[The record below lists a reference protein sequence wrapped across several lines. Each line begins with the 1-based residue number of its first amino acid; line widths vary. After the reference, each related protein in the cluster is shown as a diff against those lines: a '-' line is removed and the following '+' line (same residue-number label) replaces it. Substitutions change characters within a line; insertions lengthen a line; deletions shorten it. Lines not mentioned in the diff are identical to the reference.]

1 MPFVRK
7 RRKAR
12 RLPAAAYAVMGAAVA
27 LALLSW
33 VAAVVHEI
41 RVRRAMMEPSPDAA
55 LAHSSP
61 RATSGD
67 SQAAPR
73 AEAPDRVVYNFSVIP
88 GGVRNRQELERA
100 ESRDPVV
107 RRHFA
112 DFVVSQFRIVQLPA
126 PEEAYVSYRV
136 VNDVFWTRKKIRLE
150 KGEPLMT
157 DGVHY
162 ARVHC
167 GNRVSEVPQP
177 KTSPL
182 EPTVAELETP
192 VARPPRP
199 SAGIGKLVNFPPR
212 PGPGGKSWPTRLALG
227 VAGVPVIFFATST
240 VPPNQHHLPTPEP
253 GTLWLVSSGAG
264 ALAYY
269 SRRLRSRRRNR
280 SPVARRRGLP
290 VDD

>member
-7 RRKAR
+7 HRKTR
-12 RLPAAAYAVMGAAVA
+12 RLPPAAYAVLGAAVV
-27 LALLSW
+27 LGLLSW

-41 RVRRAMMEPSPDAA
+41 RIRRAMMAPSPDAA
-55 LAHSSP
+55 LVLASP
-61 RATSGD
+61 PATRYD
-67 SQAAPR
+67 SQPAPR
-73 AEAPDRVVYNFSVIP
+73 AEAPERVVYNFSVIP

-112 DFVVSQFRIVQLPA
+112 DFIISQLRIVQLPA
-126 PEEAYVSYRV
+126 AEDAYVSYRV

-150 KGEPLMT
+150 KGEPLLT

-177 KTSPL
+177 KTSPV
-182 EPTVAELETP
+182 EPTGAELETP

-199 SAGIGKLVNFPPR
+199 SAGIGKLYIPPR
-212 PGPGGKSWPTRLALG
+212 PCPGPGCSKWPRLALG
-227 VAGVPVIFFATST
+227 VAGIPVIFFATGT
-240 VPPNQHHLPTPEP
+240 VPPNNHHVPTPEP

-264 ALAYY
+264 ALAFYL
-269 SRRLRSRRRNR
+269 RRLRSPRRNR
-280 SPVARRRGLP
+280 SPGARSRGP
-290 VDD
+290 SING